1 MFLQA
6 KKRTQD
12 LTFVTTEYDTF
23 KQIMNSTR
31 GFIKAFWCE
40 SRECEQNIKDE
51 TKATTRCLPF
61 SDSHGTVQEESGS
74 CIKCGKPAAHKWLF
88 AQAY

>member
-1 MFLQA
+1 MFKKALA
-6 KKRTQD
+6 KRD
-12 LTFVTTEYDTF
+12 ELTSEATTYDEF
-23 KQIMNSTR
+23 KHIMAEKR

-40 SRECEQNIKDE
+40 DAQCEAKIKEE

-61 SDSHGTVQEESGS
+61 IDEEGNVAEESGT
-74 CIKCGKPAAHKWLF
+74 CVYCGKPATHRWLF